1 MTWNVR
7 QLAGFAGGN
16 VPSISLLRPLY
27 KRKCRTH
34 PLVLVSLT
42 EDILM
47 FAGTTLMVS
56 RLDADQDWP
65 CWHPG
70 SERLDEL
77 ASPWGRRDEGEEDV
91 EEEEEDED
99 DDEDDALGD
108 GDEDLDDEDDED
120 DEDFDDEDEDLDDDE
135 FDDEDFDDLDDEDE
149 DFDELDDDHDDL
161 DDDDDE
167 DEDEDEAEEST
178 GP

>member
-7 QLAGFAGGN
+7 QLAGSAGGN
-16 VPSISLLRPLY
+16 VPSISLLRLLY
-27 KRKCRTH
+27 KRKCRTQ

-56 RLDADQDWP
+56 RLDADQDLP

-77 ASPWGRRDEGEEDV
+77 ASPWARRDEGEEDV
-91 EEEEEDED
+91 EEEEDED

-108 GDEDLDDEDDED
+108 GDEDLDEEDDD
-120 DEDFDDEDEDLDDDE
+120 DEEDFDDEDEDLDDDE

-149 DFDELDDDHDDL
+149 DFDELDDDDDDL